1 MFKKV
6 VVLSERNSASPSKAV
21 KNNSNEDY
29 SLFPVRNCGGW
40 DGWEGANTR
49 DRQGEVSYHSH
60 ERPTIITQDVLGKHM
75 NGAVSMP
82 ILVFSCFLLVDFLLK
97 HTVLMHFHSPVSLPM
112 KLKMSKMIYDDA
124 IA

>member
-6 VVLSERNSASPSKAV
+6 VVLTEHNSASPNKAV

-29 SLFPVRNCGGW
+29 SLFPVWNLGGW

-60 ERPTIITQDVLGKHM
+60 ERPAVITQDVLGKHM
-75 NGAVSMP
+75 NGAVSML
-82 ILVFSCFLLVDFLLK
+82 ILVFSCFLLVDFLLI
-97 HTVLMHFHSPVSLPM
+97 HTVFMNFHTPVSLPM
-112 KLKMSKMIYDDA
+112 KFKMSNMIYDDA